1 MSYIRKTTILASIS
15 ILTTLAAATS
25 SSANPAYHDQSY
37 GTSFSGISSSLKS
50 ISGVVDIGTHNS
62 FLNSTVR
69 YILPNASETA
79 SFYYRVGVKH
89 FKKADFKESERA
101 FQAVL
106 RAKGLNQE
114 AYRYLSMINQKQG
127 NKEAALKYAKAYHG
141 INN

>member
-1 MSYIRKTTILASIS
+1 MSYVRKTTILASIS
-15 ILTTLAAATS
+15 ILTALAAATS
-25 SSANPAYHDQSY
+25 SSANPAYHGQSY
-37 GTSFSGISSSLKS
+37 GTSFDNSSSHNY
-50 ISGVVDIGTHNS
+50 GVTDVTTRGRIGVYFSDSRRN
-62 FLNSTVR
+62 
-69 YILPNASETA
+69 LPNASETA